1 MIHCSAGFVL
11 LHSQKQQQSRS
22 IQCTS
27 PLLHIPSRYSNGHS
41 KSRHFAHQQNNIN
54 FLSNHHLYI
63 TAQPSECV
71 EVPLVMKDTNIVSKS
86 SEPIPVSE
94 ELISIYEKSS
104 GFDGIGKIMLRA
116 GFWVLVDIDRSRV

>member
-1 MIHCSAGFVL
+1 
-11 LHSQKQQQSRS
+11 
-22 IQCTS
+22 
-27 PLLHIPSRYSNGHS
+27 
-41 KSRHFAHQQNNIN
+41 
-54 FLSNHHLYI
+54 
-63 TAQPSECV
+63 
-71 EVPLVMKDTNIVSKS
+71 MKDTNIVSKS